1 MPQGRS
7 QGGKCNGPAI
17 APLVCISVGP
27 RANEA
32 PETVLGYGGT
42 VRTIVKLAGIAGAL
56 ALAACSRDKS
66 VSDDFQKDL
75 DRASTASE
83 ITLPSSAPGAQVVSA
98 IEQAKPAPRKVAQS
112 QRAPKHVPAPS
123 RTPAP
128 VEVERADVTPDVEPA
143 PVQPAPTP
151 TEVAPLPSSRPQPVA
166 SNGGRTGDGSAG
178 EGHGDIGRGIG
189 GMIGVILRGGIV
201 DGDDC
206 DPRSEG
212 GHGGTI
218 SINNR
223 IPIIGTFPGSGRI
236 GGGMAVPRGR
246 GGRGRF

>member
-1 MPQGRS
+1 M
-7 QGGKCNGPAI
+7 
-17 APLVCISVGP
+17 
-27 RANEA
+27 
-32 PETVLGYGGT
+32 
-42 VRTIVKLAGIAGAL
+42 RTIVKLAGITGAL
-56 ALAACSRDKS
+56 ALAACSRDRS
-66 VSDDFQKDL
+66 VSEDFQKDL

-98 IEQAKPAPRKVAQS
+98 IEQSPPAPRKVAQS

-123 RTPAP
+123 RTRAP
-128 VEVERADVTPDVEPA
+128 VEAQRADVTPDVEPA
-143 PVQPAPTP
+143 PVEPAPRP
-151 TEVAPLPSSRPQPVA
+151 TEVAPIPSQRPQPVA
-166 SNGGRTGDGSAG
+166 SNGTGSGDGQVG
-178 EGHGDIGRGIG
+178 RGHGNIGSGIG

-212 GHGGTI
+212 GHGGNI

-236 GGGMAVPRGR
+236 GGGMSVPRGR